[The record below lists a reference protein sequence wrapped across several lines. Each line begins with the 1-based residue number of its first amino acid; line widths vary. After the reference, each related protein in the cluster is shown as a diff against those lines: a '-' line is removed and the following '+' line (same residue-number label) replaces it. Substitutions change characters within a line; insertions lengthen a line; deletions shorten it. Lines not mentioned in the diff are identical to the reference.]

1 MELIFLSNT
10 SIKHLDE
17 HGPGLFA
24 KLREVIMNSATIMRL
39 FAAAAPQAFSADLM
53 DEPAGTS
60 RGTSSDIEILGSS
73 RVFYGDLMRIL
84 LQKYIK
90 IRQAD
95 ALKAIFRKR
104 KVEAEALRRRLKSS
118 CATTSTE
125 DKDAKKRKKAD
136 QDAESAKN
144 AAEKD
149 AKRIKKADALLEA
162 AWDRMKELKPPSVKG
177 AGLTQPMLTFLL
189 SWGNAPDVPR
199 KENESS
205 SDWKRRM
212 EEVAQSSLEIRT
224 IAAAAVSLQTSS
236 LNEDSDS
243 KDSQGN
249 EQSKFGDEEGISL
262 SNGSGGEESRVV
274 GQAASSDIASD
285 TASDSSD

>member
-1 MELIFLSNT
+1 MSRRNSTLVFVSELFFCLFAHAELIFLSNS

-24 KLREVIMNSATIMRL
+24 KLQGVIINSDTAMRL
-39 FAAAAPQAFSADLM
+39 FAAAAPQASSANLIDK
-53 DEPAGTS
+53 PAGTS
-60 RGTSSDIEILGSS
+60 RGTSSDIKILGSS
-73 RVFYGDLMRIL
+73 RVFYSDLMRVL

-90 IRQAD
+90 IHQAD

-104 KVEAEALRRRLKSS
+104 KVEAEALRRRVESS
-118 CATTSTE
+118 CAKTSTE
-125 DKDAKKRKKAD
+125 D
-136 QDAESAKN
+136 SF
-144 AAEKD
+144 
-149 AKRIKKADALLEA
+149 
-162 AWDRMKELKPPSVKG
+162 KG
-177 AGLTQPMLTFLL
+177 AGLTQPMLTFLV
-189 SWGNAPDVPR
+189 SWGNAPEVPR

-212 EEVAQSSLEIRT
+212 EEVAQSSLVIGT
-224 IAAAAVSLQTSS
+224 IAAAAGSLPTPS

-243 KDSQGN
+243 KDSQGS
-249 EQSKFGDEEGISL
+249 EQSQFGDDKGKAL

-285 TASDSSD
+285 TASGSPG

>member
-1 MELIFLSNT
+1 M
-10 SIKHLDE
+10 
-17 HGPGLFA
+17 HGQ
-24 KLREVIMNSATIMRL
+24 N
-39 FAAAAPQAFSADLM
+39 D
-53 DEPAGTS
+53 AGTGEIQS
-60 RGTSSDIEILGSS
+60 TGGTCGL
-73 RVFYGDLMRIL
+73 
-84 LQKYIK
+84 
-90 IRQAD
+90 
-95 ALKAIFRKR
+95 
-104 KVEAEALRRRLKSS
+104 S
-118 CATTSTE
+118 C
-125 DKDAKKRKKAD
+125 RH
-136 QDAESAKN
+136 

-149 AKRIKKADALLEA
+149 AKRIKKADALLAA

-249 EQSKFGDEEGISL
+249 EQSKFGDEEGIAL
-262 SNGSGGEESRVV
+262 SNGSGGEEEESRVV

-285 TASDSSD
+285 TASDSSDSETEEQEGF